1 MAKKQQL
8 KTVNAVIFV
17 MKLMISPTFNYSVL
31 TSKHFGND
39 GLNGG
44 LLSQKLILDM

>member
-1 MAKKQQL
+1 MAKYIII

-17 MKLMISPTFNYSVL
+17 MKLMISLTFYYSAL
-31 TSKHFGND
+31 MSKHFGNR

-44 LLSQKLILDM
+44 LVSPKLILDM